1 MLCCRSCVGLGG
13 VAVLPPLG
21 YLPLAVLNACFTL
34 ACLECCVGLGGVAVQ
49 PLLSD
54 LPLAVLSACFALAC
68 VDCCCSGCLA
78 CGTAVAVAVWPG
90 WSSCFD
96 CMQWLLYLCCS
107 AWLFWLCRSVDVM
120 DIVVLRSESS
130 RKRNAS
136 GEFYKHSLFSGM
148 CSIGPFH
155 ITKNLSILLQI

>member
-1 MLCCRSCVGLGG
+1 MLST
-13 VAVLPPLG
+13 
-21 YLPLAVLNACFTL
+21 CFTL

-54 LPLAVLSACFALAC
+54 LPLAVPVALWPVWA
-68 VDCCCSGCLA
+68 
-78 CGTAVAVAVWPG
+78 AVAVAVWPG
-90 WSSCFD
+90 WSGCFD

-148 CSIGPFH
+148 CSIGPFR
-155 ITKNLSILLQI
+155 SP